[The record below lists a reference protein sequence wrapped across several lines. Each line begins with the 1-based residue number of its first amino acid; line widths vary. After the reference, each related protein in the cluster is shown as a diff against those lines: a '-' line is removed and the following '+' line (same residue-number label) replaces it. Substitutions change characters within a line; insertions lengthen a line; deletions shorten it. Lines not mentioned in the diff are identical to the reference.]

1 MNFRPGGCL
10 LLVLLAAC
18 DRKPPSGDDAA
29 QVDRLL
35 ADNAGAVTRL
45 DGLFSI
51 PARLESIPPSAES
64 RPFGPLAGK
73 ARVADRDKL
82 TRNVLYVHVSDLRAG
97 MIRTAPHLLDVFSW
111 EDSRKC
117 VLRVREIRAAGGAY
131 GGLYGGLN
139 GNLPKFSG
147 AEYAVV
153 LRGRWT
159 PPCLLEAK
167 NLQPARYEGDAQVFA
182 LSAEVEHL
190 GGFPISATSGDGVDV
205 AGSEAKVVD
214 KALYNLNRGL
224 QQRLLVRL
232 SQQLAALG
240 GVDIPEQHSEPY
252 VAEHGY
258 PR

>member
-1 MNFRPGGCL
+1 MIFRACGCL

-18 DRKPPSGDDAA
+18 DRTPPPVDDAA
-29 QVDRLL
+29 RVDRLL
-35 ADNAGAVTRL
+35 ADNAAAVTRL

-51 PARLESIPPSAES
+51 PARLESIPPSAEP
-64 RPFGPLAGK
+64 RPFGPLTGK
-73 ARVADRDKL
+73 ARVVDRDNL
-82 TRNVLYVHVSDLRAG
+82 ARNVLYVHVSDLRAG
-97 MIRTAPHLLDVFSW
+97 MIRTAPHLLDVFRW

-131 GGLYGGLN
+131 GGLFGGLN
-139 GNLPKFSG
+139 GNLPRFSG

-153 LRGRWT
+153 LRGKWT
-159 PPCLLEAK
+159 PPWLHEAK
-167 NLQPARYEGDAQVFA
+167 DLQPARYEGDAQVFA
-182 LSAEVEHL
+182 LSGGVEHL
-190 GGFPISATSGDGVDV
+190 GGFPILATSGDGVDV
-205 AGSEAKVVD
+205 AGSDAKIVD

-240 GVDIPEQHSEPY
+240 GVDIPEQHTEPY
-252 VAEHGY
+252 VAQHGY